1 MSEYDL
7 SGLRILLIDDSRAFL
22 SLMTDVLH
30 GFGIRHITR
39 TTDAIEAFEIINREN
54 VDVAFVNY
62 DMPLITGIEFG
73 TMVRT
78 APDSGN
84 RFISMILITAYASR
98 KVVMESINN
107 GFDDFLAK
115 PTRPADVYNKL
126 IKLTQS
132 PKRYILTPSGYFG
145 PDRRRRYEPGEVNV
159 ERREADLSIGVGP
172 RDMGAIKQ
180 VQALA
185 AMGNTKE
192 LKQLWSDR
200 FKDLR
205 SGAKSNDTAPKESKP
220 EPEVVVP

>member
-54 VDVAFVNY
+54 VDVAFVDY

-73 TMVRT
+73 SMVRT

-107 GFDDFLAK
+107 GFDEFLAK

-126 IKLTQS
+126 IKLTQH

-145 PDRRRRYEPGEVNV
+145 PDRRRRYEPGEVSQ
-159 ERREADLSIGVGP
+159 ERRESDLSIVVGP

-185 AMGNTKE
+185 AMGNTGE
-192 LKQLWSDR
+192 LKQLWADR

-205 SGAKSNDTAPKESKP
+205 ARPASSGSSEDAPKAVS
-220 EPEVVVP
+220 EVTVG